1 MKSVPF
7 FLDLFAILPSEM
19 KADKLDLFPKGKLK
33 ITLLRLCH
41 QLMEKYDDFS
51 DVVLLGVQTSG
62 VFLSKRIQAM
72 LKELVDA
79 DIQTG
84 ELDATFFRDDF
95 RMRKEPLEPNR
106 THIDFLIEDKHVIL
120 LDDVLYTGRTIRAGL
135 DAMLAYGRPR
145 SVELFVLVDRKH
157 KRELPIQ
164 PSYVGIKVDTIETQ
178 RVLVDLKEAGGK
190 DTVFLVSQEST

>member
-1 MKSVPF
+1 
-7 FLDLFAILPSEM
+7 M
-19 KADKLDLFPKGKLK
+19 KADKLDLFPKGKLQ

-41 QLMEKYDDFS
+41 QLMEKHDDFS
-51 DVVLLGVQTSG
+51 KLVLLGVQTSG
-62 VFLSKRIQAM
+62 VFLAKRIQAM
-72 LKELVDA
+72 MKELVG
-79 DIQTG
+79 TELLCG

-95 RMRKEPLEPNR
+95 RMRTQPLEPNR

-135 DAMLAYGRPR
+135 DAMLAYGRPK

-164 PSYVGIKVDTIETQ
+164 PSYVGIQVDTIETQ
-178 RVLVDLKEAGGK
+178 RVLVNLKEQGGK
-190 DTVFLVSQEST
+190 DRVLLISQE